1 MKKKMWLIPLC
12 IVGVLVLLCA
22 AGLWYMSANTL
33 GFSVGRCLVADN
45 GSYMLVEDNSPIVMS
60 NRDKK
65 EIFSGLETGDKILVL
80 HDGVEESY
88 PGGTGAKWIV
98 KLEDGTMEDIPEEVI
113 SELTEM
119 GWLGSDQATPEKAS
133 LPSGETEEW
142 IGVSRTADT
151 EAYQDEWGVKLTVKN
166 ITPSGLTLVC
176 TQRDG
181 EPTGELQT
189 GTPYALERKENG
201 EWVAVETIPVD
212 GEIAWTMEAWAIPAN
227 EETEWEVDWSRL
239 YGELPAGSYRISK
252 SVMDFRGTGDY
263 DQKQYY
269 ACFDILAAEDAQV
282 ISYSY
287 DGHSVSLPYVDGWE
301 YEIVEYTENGTSYG
315 VSYRPVGED
324 GWIKLH
330 YRDSFGVCGTGLEEK
345 PYGNGSMGTYD
356 NSDIWSFITFEAD
369 EGHYV
374 ATTNGV
380 SDWWETHGDEAMT
393 ILDQAVLED

>member
-1 MKKKMWLIPLC
+1 MKKKIWLIPLC
-12 IVGVLVLLCA
+12 VVGVLVLLCA

-201 EWVAVETIPVD
+201 EWVAVETTPVD

-301 YEIVEYTENGTSYG
+301 YEIVEYTENGISYG

-380 SDWWETHGDEAMT
+380 SDWWETHGDEAMI